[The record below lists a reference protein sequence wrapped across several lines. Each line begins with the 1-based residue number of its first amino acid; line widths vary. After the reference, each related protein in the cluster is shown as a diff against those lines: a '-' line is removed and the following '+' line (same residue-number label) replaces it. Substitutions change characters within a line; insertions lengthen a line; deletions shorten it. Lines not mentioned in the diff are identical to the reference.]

1 MLQRIQTIWLLLVS
15 ICIFASLK
23 IAYYTGNIVPEGEL
37 TTTIKTF
44 TQLNGM
50 YNIITNIL
58 TVTIG
63 VLSLI
68 NIFLYSNR
76 KLQLKLIFVSILL
89 EILLLVEYQVSIK
102 NFTEGSIAIG
112 SILQFLVLIF
122 FYLAIK
128 GIRKD
133 NKIIAESDRLR

>member
-1 MLQRIQTIWLLLVS
+1 MLQRIQTIWLLLAS
-15 ICIFASLK
+15 ICVMASLK
-23 IAYYTGNIVPEGEL
+23 VSFYTGNIIPVGEM
-37 TTTIKTF
+37 TTPLKTF

-50 YNIITNIL
+50 YDIISNIL

-68 NIFLYSNR
+68 TIFLYSNR
-76 KLQLKLIFVSILL
+76 KLQLKLIFVGILL
-89 EILLLVEYQVSIK
+89 EILLIADYEVGIK
-102 NFTEGSIAIG
+102 KFTEGSYAIG
-112 SILQFLVLIF
+112 SVLQFLVLIF

-133 NKIIAESDRLR
+133 NRIIADSDRLR

>member
-23 IAYYTGNIVPEGEL
+23 IAYYTGNIVPEDEL

-68 NIFLYSNR
+68 TIFLYSNR

>member
-1 MLQRIQTIWLLLVS
+1 MLQRIQSIWLLLIS
-15 ICIFASLK
+15 ICIFSSLK

-37 TTTIKTF
+37 ATTIKTF

-50 YNIITNIL
+50 YNIVTNIL

-68 NIFLYSNR
+68 TIFLYSNR
-76 KLQLKLIFVSILL
+76 KLQLKLIFVGILL

-102 NFTEGSIAIG
+102 KFTEGSIFIG
-112 SILQFLVLIF
+112 SMLQFLVLLF

>member
-23 IAYYTGNIVPEGEL
+23 IAYYTGNIVSEGEL

-68 NIFLYSNR
+68 TIFLYSNR